1 MQEKIFT
8 NDCKKCLTFAK
19 DRIIINTGKS
29 KSEVNAMRIDRV
41 KFAAALARLDL
52 NGNQLAEKAGVS
64 RGTVTAVRTGKSCS
78 KETADKLAAVLGREI
93 IEEVRP

>member
-1 MQEKIFT
+1 
-8 NDCKKCLTFAK
+8 
-19 DRIIINTGKS
+19 
-29 KSEVNAMRIDRV
+29 MRIDRV

-93 IEEVRP
+93 IEEVGP

>member
-1 MQEKIFT
+1 MQ
-8 NDCKKCLTFAK
+8 
-19 DRIIINTGKS
+19 
-29 KSEVNAMRIDRV
+29 IDRV
-41 KFAAALARLDL
+41 KFAAALARLGL

>member
-1 MQEKIFT
+1 
-8 NDCKKCLTFAK
+8 
-19 DRIIINTGKS
+19 
-29 KSEVNAMRIDRV
+29 MRIDRV

-93 IEEVRP
+93 IEAARP